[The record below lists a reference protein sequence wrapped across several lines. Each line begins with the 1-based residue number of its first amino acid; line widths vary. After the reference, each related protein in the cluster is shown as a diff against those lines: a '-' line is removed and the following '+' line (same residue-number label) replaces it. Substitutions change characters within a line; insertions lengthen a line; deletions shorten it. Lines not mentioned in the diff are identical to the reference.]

1 MKNLKDIHLG
11 NFIRERVRELDM
23 DTVRICNFFNC
34 DLKELD
40 EMYEKES
47 MDSHLLLKWSK
58 LVEYDFFRLF
68 SQHLTFYAPQKSSG
82 YLNIDR
88 GKSIVLPQFKKNIY
102 TREMIDFIIE
112 LVETKRKAKNE
123 IIKEYRIPKT
133 TLYQWLAKY
142 KTSE

>member
-1 MKNLKDIHLG
+1 
-11 NFIRERVRELDM
+11 
-23 DTVRICNFFNC
+23 
-34 DLKELD
+34 
-40 EMYEKES
+40 
-47 MDSHLLLKWSK
+47 
-58 LVEYDFFRLF
+58 
-68 SQHLTFYAPQKSSG
+68 LTFYAPQKSSG
-82 YLNIDR
+82 YINNDKGR
-88 GKSIVLPQFKKNIY
+88 STVLPQFKKNIY